1 MEVHTEMAAV
11 PSREARRKA
20 MLMTVGHLDRRT
32 RASKRARGIA
42 TELER
47 SFGADIS
54 TVQRQIIGR
63 AAVLCAL
70 AEDMATRRLAGQP
83 IPIGDV
89 LRAEGVAKRAVEAV
103 IAACPVKPAAAR
115 ALERARARWDAQ
127 ARPENT
133 ETKTKAA
140 KAVRR
145 EPKPSAQRRERPP
158 RHDEAQTDD

>member
-1 MEVHTEMAAV
+1 MEVHTDMAAV

-20 MLMTVGHLDRRT
+20 RLMTVGHLDHRT

-54 TVQRQIIGR
+54 TVQRQIIGH

-127 ARPENT
+127 AQQENS
-133 ETKTKAA
+133 KAA
-140 KAVRR
+140 KAAGRR
-145 EPKPSAQRRERPP
+145 RKPTPSKRPDD
-158 RHDEAQTDD
+158 DEAKAD

>member
-1 MEVHTEMAAV
+1 MEVHTDMAAV

-20 MLMTVGHLDRRT
+20 RLMTVGHLDRRT

-127 ARPENT
+127 RQPENT
-133 ETKTKAA
+133 KTKVAQAA
-140 KAVRR
+140 ARR
-145 EPKPSAQRRERPP
+145 EKPSAQRRGRPP
-158 RHDEAQTDD
+158 GHDPTQADD